1 MKAEKGREAALRSLE
16 ERLGHRF
23 ADRSLLERAL
33 THTSRANESLQRR
46 TPHNEP
52 FEFLGDAILGF
63 LVAELLHR
71 KDPDG
76 DEGRKTRARAAL
88 VSAAGLA
95 RRAAVL
101 GLPELILLGRGEE
114 KSGGRKKAALWA
126 DAYEAVIAALYLDGG
141 LEPARQFVE
150 NEMGAELL
158 TPALHA
164 RDFKSAL
171 QEKLQARGAPVPD
184 YVVVEETGP
193 AHRKRYRVECRV
205 LDRTLAVG
213 EGHSK
218 KEAQQDAAR
227 QALLLTP

>member
-16 ERLGHRF
+16 QRLGHRF

-101 GLPELILLGRGEE
+101 RLPELILL
-114 KSGGRKKAALWA
+114 
-126 DAYEAVIAALYLDGG
+126 
-141 LEPARQFVE
+141 
-150 NEMGAELL
+150 
-158 TPALHA
+158 
-164 RDFKSAL
+164 
-171 QEKLQARGAPVPD
+171 
-184 YVVVEETGP
+184 
-193 AHRKRYRVECRV
+193 
-205 LDRTLAVG
+205 
-213 EGHSK
+213 
-218 KEAQQDAAR
+218 
-227 QALLLTP
+227 